1 MASPVIVTLT
11 TYFNTIDT
19 RLQPSYSP
27 LEDRDGLA
35 VDDELAILV
44 GDLSVV
50 AAVGGVILKH
60 VDLRTTT
67 LQLIYNL

>member
-11 TYFNTIDT
+11 TYFNTIDR

-50 AAVGGVILKH
+50 TAVGGVILKH